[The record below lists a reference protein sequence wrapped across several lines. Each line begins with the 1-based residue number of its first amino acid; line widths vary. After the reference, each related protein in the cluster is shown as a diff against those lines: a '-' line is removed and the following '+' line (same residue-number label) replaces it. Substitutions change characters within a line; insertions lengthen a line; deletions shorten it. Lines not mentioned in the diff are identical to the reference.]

1 MEYQNQSQKSRS
13 QTLSKISTGPAY
25 LREWFKQEN
34 YFTNIFFVTYPTSK
48 ATRQGNRTRGIF
60 VFWNPLLFCLSDRN
74 MPTLWFKHLCY
85 RWSIWTYEG
94 YMPPPRKLSQQ
105 VSIMFGQKNSHVVI
119 GRHYVLWR

>member
-48 ATRQGNRTRGIF
+48 ATRQGSRTHGIF
-60 VFWNPLLFCLSDRN
+60 VF
-74 MPTLWFKHLCY
+74 
-85 RWSIWTYEG
+85 
-94 YMPPPRKLSQQ
+94 
-105 VSIMFGQKNSHVVI
+105 
-119 GRHYVLWR
+119 